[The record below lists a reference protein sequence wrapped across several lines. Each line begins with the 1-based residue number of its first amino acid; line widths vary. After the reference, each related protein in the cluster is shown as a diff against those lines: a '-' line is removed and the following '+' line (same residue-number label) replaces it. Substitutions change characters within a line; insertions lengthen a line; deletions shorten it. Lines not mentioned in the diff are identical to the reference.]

1 MKLLG
6 FTSRFRSLFRRTDL
20 PFHYRDGWQANTP
33 LDDTRG
39 GRAEGMAAINRGVAI
54 IVGNLLATP
63 VLVKKGRTE
72 STGSTIAAVLKNTR
86 ASDWEAAFYDMVLTG
101 NGWLR
106 IAADR
111 LEHIQA
117 HRMSASLTEDGLVQ
131 YQCDGNQIDYSKVC
145 HLMCRNAYS
154 AHLGESLL
162 EHHSTSAA
170 MLLSTASIYRQLQGN
185 GSFAELF
192 ISTDLSLS
200 KEQIERLREAYN
212 HQTSINQGKA
222 GGAVILSN
230 GLKPVTIK
238 SLPSA
243 LEADIVESLNWS
255 VAEAARMTGVPLS
268 FLAVK
273 DATAYNSAI
282 ESGREFLRNTLRPI
296 MKKVEHELTY
306 KLGGGEFDVYFDLGE
321 LVLGFG
327 NERADVLSK
336 LTYSGLMSLNEA
348 RETLGFG
355 SVDNGD
361 VRGMPSN
368 QLPWHNWLDSGQQQT
383 PASNEPDEQPENE
396 FKAWRKRMKLT

>member
-6 FTSRFRSLFRRTDL
+6 FASRFRSLFRQTDL

-33 LDDTRG
+33 LDDTTSKT
-39 GRAEGMAAINRGVAI
+39 EGLAAINRGVAI
-54 IVGNLLATP
+54 IVGNLLSTP
-63 VLVKKGRTE
+63 LLVKKGRSE
-72 STGSTIAAVLKNTR
+72 AAGSPVGQMLKNTR
-86 ASDWEAAFYDMVLTG
+86 ASDLEACFYDMIQTG

-106 IAADR
+106 IKADR

-117 HRMSASLTEDGLVQ
+117 HRMSAQLTAGGDVEYLLDSKP
-131 YQCDGNQIDYSKVC
+131 IAYSSVV

-154 AHLGESLL
+154 SHLGESLL
-162 EHHSTSAA
+162 EHHSTSAS
-170 MLLSTASIYRQLQGN
+170 MLMATASIYKQLQGN
-185 GSFAELF
+185 GSHAETF
-192 ISTDLSLS
+192 ISTDLNLT
-200 KEQIERLREAYN
+200 KEQIEKLREAYN
-212 HQTSINQGKA
+212 AQTAIHHGKA

-230 GLKPVTIK
+230 GLKPMTIK

-243 LEADIVESLNWS
+243 LDADIVESLNWS

-282 ESGREFLRNTLRPI
+282 EAGREFLRNTLRPI

-306 KLGGGEFDVYFDLGE
+306 KLGGGEYEIYFDLGE

-348 RETLGFG
+348 RETLGYG
-355 SVDNGD
+355 AVENGD
-361 VRGMPSN
+361 VRGLPSN
-368 QLPWHNWLDSGQQQT
+368 QLPFHHWLDSGQQA
-383 PASNEPDEQPENE
+383 PANNDANDLPPEDE